1 MNWQSLIK
9 DFKNFLKFEKNL
21 TENTIKSYV
30 LDVKK
35 LIDFIEDNYKN
46 KKADDITN
54 NDIKQFIYT
63 QSKIIGT
70 RSQSRL
76 ISSIK
81 KFFHFLEIEKT
92 IEENPTD
99 ELEYPKIGL
108 KIPETLSTIEIDSLI
123 NYFKNSKNNS
133 LRNSTITEVLYSC
146 GVRVSELI
154 NIKISDIF
162 FEDFLIKVNGK
173 GNKERFVPMSK
184 LSKNMIKDYISSER
198 FNIIPKK
205 GYQDFLFLNNRGQ
218 NLTRVM
224 IFTILN
230 VAKKGLGFKKKIS
243 PHLLRHSFAT
253 HLIENGAD
261 ISSIQK
267 MLGHTN
273 ITTTERYLHV
283 SKKHLIET
291 IKKYHPKKT

>member
-108 KIPETLSTIEIDSLI
+108 KIPETLTTIEIDSLI

-173 GNKERFVPMSK
+173 GNKERFVPISK

-224 IFTILN
+224 IYTILN

>member
-21 TENTIKSYV
+21 TENTIQSYV
-30 LDVKK
+30 LDIKK
-35 LIDFIEDNYKN
+35 LIDFIEDSYTN
-46 KKADDITN
+46 KKADNITN

-81 KFFHFLEIEKT
+81 KFFHFLEIEKL

-108 KIPETLSTIEIDSLI
+108 KIPETLTTIEIDSLI

-184 LSKNMIKDYISSER
+184 LSKIMIKDYISSER

-218 NLTRVM
+218 SLTRVM
-224 IFTILN
+224 IYTILN
-230 VAKKGLGFKKKIS
+230 IAKKGLGFKKKIS

-291 IKKYHPKKT
+291 IKKYHPKNT

>member
-21 TENTIKSYV
+21 TENTIQSYV
-30 LDVKK
+30 LDIKK
-35 LIDFIEDNYKN
+35 LIDFIEDSYIN

-81 KFFHFLEIEKT
+81 KFFHFLEIEKL

-108 KIPETLSTIEIDSLI
+108 KIPETLTTIEIDSLI

-184 LSKNMIKDYISSER
+184 LSKIMIKDYISSER

-218 NLTRVM
+218 SLTRVM
-224 IFTILN
+224 IYTILN
-230 VAKKGLGFKKKIS
+230 IAKKGLGFKKKIS

-291 IKKYHPKKT
+291 IKKYHPKNI

>member
-21 TENTIKSYV
+21 TENTIQSYV
-30 LDVKK
+30 LDIKK
-35 LIDFIEDNYKN
+35 LIDFIEYNYKN
-46 KKADDITN
+46 KKVDDFTN

-81 KFFHFLEIEKT
+81 KFFHFLEIEKL

-162 FEDFLIKVNGK
+162 FEDFLIKVIGK

-184 LSKNMIKDYISSER
+184 LSKIMIKDYISSER
-198 FNIIPKK
+198 FNVIPKK

-218 NLTRVM
+218 KLSRVM
-224 IFTILN
+224 IYTILN
-230 VAKKGLGFKKKIS
+230 IAKKRLGFKKNIS

-267 MLGHTN
+267 MLGHSN

>member
-21 TENTIKSYV
+21 TENTIQSYV
-30 LDVKK
+30 LDIKK
-35 LIDFIEDNYKN
+35 LIDFTEDSYIN

-81 KFFHFLEIEKT
+81 KFFHFLEIEKL

-108 KIPETLSTIEIDSLI
+108 KIPETLTTIEIDSLI

-184 LSKNMIKDYISSER
+184 LSKIMIKDYISSER

-218 NLTRVM
+218 SLTRVM
-224 IFTILN
+224 IYTILN
-230 VAKKGLGFKKKIS
+230 IAKKGLGFKKKIS

-291 IKKYHPKKT
+291 IKKYHPKNI

>member
-21 TENTIKSYV
+21 TENTIQSYV
-30 LDVKK
+30 LDIKK
-35 LIDFIEDNYKN
+35 LIDFIEYNYKN
-46 KKADDITN
+46 KKVDDFTN

-81 KFFHFLEIEKT
+81 KFFHFLEIEKL

-162 FEDFLIKVNGK
+162 FEDFLIKVSGK

-184 LSKNMIKDYISSER
+184 SSKIMIKDYISSER
-198 FNIIPKK
+198 FNIIQKK

-218 NLTRVM
+218 KLSRVM
-224 IFTILN
+224 IYTILN
-230 VAKKGLGFKKKIS
+230 IAKKRLGFKKNIS

-267 MLGHTN
+267 MLGHSN

>member
-21 TENTIKSYV
+21 TENTIQSYV
-30 LDVKK
+30 LDIKK
-35 LIDFIEDNYKN
+35 LIDFIEYNYKN
-46 KKADDITN
+46 KKVDDFTN

-63 QSKIIGT
+63 QSKIIGR

-81 KFFHFLEIEKT
+81 KFFHFLEIEKL

-162 FEDFLIKVNGK
+162 FEDFLIKVSGK

-184 LSKNMIKDYISSER
+184 SSKIMIKDYISSER

-205 GYQDFLFLNNRGQ
+205 GYQDFLFLSNRGQ
-218 NLTRVM
+218 KLSRVM
-224 IFTILN
+224 IYTILN
-230 VAKKGLGFKKKIS
+230 IAKKRLGFKKNIS

-267 MLGHTN
+267 MLGHSN

>member
-21 TENTIKSYV
+21 TENTIQSYV
-30 LDVKK
+30 LDIKK
-35 LIDFIEDNYKN
+35 LIDFIEYNYKN
-46 KKADDITN
+46 KKVDDFTN

-81 KFFHFLEIEKT
+81 KFFHFLEIEKL

-184 LSKNMIKDYISSER
+184 LSKIMIKDYISSER
-198 FNIIPKK
+198 FNVIPKK

-218 NLTRVM
+218 KLSRVM

-230 VAKKGLGFKKKIS
+230 IAKKRLGFEKNIS

-267 MLGHTN
+267 MLGHSN

>member
-30 LDVKK
+30 LDIKK

-54 NDIKQFIYT
+54 NDIKQFIYS

>member
-21 TENTIKSYV
+21 TENTIQSYV
-30 LDVKK
+30 LDIKK
-35 LIDFIEDNYKN
+35 LIDFIEHNYKN
-46 KKADDITN
+46 KKVDDFTN

-81 KFFHFLEIEKT
+81 KFFHFLEIEKL

-162 FEDFLIKVNGK
+162 FEDFLIKVSGK

-184 LSKNMIKDYISSER
+184 SSKIMIKDYISSER

-218 NLTRVM
+218 KLSRVM
-224 IFTILN
+224 IYTILN
-230 VAKKGLGFKKKIS
+230 IAKKRLGFKKNIS

-267 MLGHTN
+267 MLGHSN

>member
-21 TENTIKSYV
+21 TENTIQSYV
-30 LDVKK
+30 LDIKK
-35 LIDFIEDNYKN
+35 LIDFIEYNFKN

-81 KFFHFLEIEKT
+81 KFFHFLEIEKL

-108 KIPETLSTIEIDSLI
+108 KIPETLTTIEIDSLI
-123 NYFKNSKNNS
+123 NYFKNSKNNI

-162 FEDFLIKVNGK
+162 FDDFLIKVNGK

-184 LSKNMIKDYISSER
+184 LSKIMIKDYISLER
-198 FNIIPKK
+198 FNIIPKQ

-218 NLTRVM
+218 KLTRLM
-224 IFTILN
+224 IYTILN
-230 VAKKGLGFKKKIS
+230 IAKKGLGFKKNIS

>member
-1 MNWQSLIK
+1 MYI
-9 DFKNFLKFEKNL
+9 
-21 TENTIKSYV
+21 
-30 LDVKK
+30 
-35 LIDFIEDNYKN
+35 
-46 KKADDITN
+46 
-54 NDIKQFIYT
+54 
-63 QSKIIGT
+63 
-70 RSQSRL
+70 
-76 ISSIK
+76 
-81 KFFHFLEIEKT
+81 
-92 IEENPTD
+92 
-99 ELEYPKIGL
+99 
-108 KIPETLSTIEIDSLI
+108 
-123 NYFKNSKNNS
+123 
-133 LRNSTITEVLYSC
+133 
-146 GVRVSELI
+146 
-154 NIKISDIF
+154 
-162 FEDFLIKVNGK
+162 
-173 GNKERFVPMSK
+173 MSK
-184 LSKNMIKDYISSER
+184 LSKIMIKDYISLER

-224 IFTILN
+224 IYTILN
-230 VAKKGLGFKKKIS
+230 IAKKRLGFKKNIS

>member
-30 LDVKK
+30 LDIKK

-224 IFTILN
+224 IYTILN

>member
-30 LDVKK
+30 LDIKK

-63 QSKIIGT
+63 QSKIIGS

-108 KIPETLSTIEIDSLI
+108 KIPETLTTIEIDSLI

-224 IFTILN
+224 IYTILN

>member
-21 TENTIKSYV
+21 TENTIQSYV
-30 LDVKK
+30 LDIKK
-35 LIDFIEDNYKN
+35 LIDFIEYNYKN
-46 KKADDITN
+46 KKVDDFTN

-81 KFFHFLEIEKT
+81 KFFHFLEIEKL

-162 FEDFLIKVNGK
+162 FEDFLIKVSGK

-184 LSKNMIKDYISSER
+184 SSKIMIKDYISSER

-205 GYQDFLFLNNRGQ
+205 GFQDFLFLNNRGQ
-218 NLTRVM
+218 KLSRVM
-224 IFTILN
+224 IYTILN
-230 VAKKGLGFKKKIS
+230 IAKKRLGFKKNIS

-267 MLGHTN
+267 MLGHSN

>member
-21 TENTIKSYV
+21 TENTIQSYV
-30 LDVKK
+30 LDIKK
-35 LIDFIEDNYKN
+35 LIDFIEDSYTN
-46 KKADDITN
+46 KKADNITN

-81 KFFHFLEIEKT
+81 KFFHFLEIEKL

-108 KIPETLSTIEIDSLI
+108 KIPETLTTIEIDSLI

-184 LSKNMIKDYISSER
+184 LSKIMIKDYISSER

-218 NLTRVM
+218 SLTRVM
-224 IFTILN
+224 IYTILN
-230 VAKKGLGFKKKIS
+230 IAKKGLGFKKKIS

-291 IKKYHPKKT
+291 IKKYHPKNI

>member
-21 TENTIKSYV
+21 TENTIQSYV
-30 LDVKK
+30 LDIKK
-35 LIDFIEDNYKN
+35 LIDFIEDSHTN
-46 KKADDITN
+46 KKADNITN

-81 KFFHFLEIEKT
+81 KFFHFLEIEKL

-108 KIPETLSTIEIDSLI
+108 KIPETLTTIEIDSLI

-184 LSKNMIKDYISSER
+184 LSKIMIKDYISSER

-218 NLTRVM
+218 SLTRVM
-224 IFTILN
+224 IYTILN
-230 VAKKGLGFKKKIS
+230 IAKKGLGFKKKIS

-291 IKKYHPKKT
+291 IKKYHPKNT

>member
-21 TENTIKSYV
+21 TENTIQSYV
-30 LDVKK
+30 LDIKK
-35 LIDFIEDNYKN
+35 LIDFIEDSYIN

-81 KFFHFLEIEKT
+81 KFFHFLEIEKL

-108 KIPETLSTIEIDSLI
+108 KIPETLTTIEIDSLI

-184 LSKNMIKDYISSER
+184 LSKIMIKDYISSER

-218 NLTRVM
+218 SLTRVM
-224 IFTILN
+224 IYTILN
-230 VAKKGLGFKKKIS
+230 IAKKGLGFKKKIS

-291 IKKYHPKKT
+291 IKKYHPKNT

>member
-30 LDVKK
+30 LDIKK

-108 KIPETLSTIEIDSLI
+108 KIPETLTTIEIDSLI

>member
-224 IFTILN
+224 IYTILN

>member
-21 TENTIKSYV
+21 TENTIQSYV
-30 LDVKK
+30 LDIKK
-35 LIDFIEDNYKN
+35 LIDFIEDSYTN
-46 KKADDITN
+46 KKADNITN

-81 KFFHFLEIEKT
+81 KFFHFLEIEKL

-108 KIPETLSTIEIDSLI
+108 KIPETLTTIEIDSLI

-184 LSKNMIKDYISSER
+184 LSKIMIKDYIGSER

-218 NLTRVM
+218 SLTRVM
-224 IFTILN
+224 IYTILN
-230 VAKKGLGFKKKIS
+230 IAKKGLGFKKKIS

-291 IKKYHPKKT
+291 IKKYHPKNI

>member
-30 LDVKK
+30 LDIKK

-108 KIPETLSTIEIDSLI
+108 KIPETLSTIEIDRLI

-173 GNKERFVPMSK
+173 GNKERFVPISK

-224 IFTILN
+224 IYTILN

>member
-21 TENTIKSYV
+21 TENTIQSYV
-30 LDVKK
+30 LDIKK
-35 LIDFIEDNYKN
+35 LIDFIEDSYIN

-81 KFFHFLEIEKT
+81 KFFHFLEIEKL

-108 KIPETLSTIEIDSLI
+108 KIPETLTTIEIDSLI

-173 GNKERFVPMSK
+173 GNKERFVPMSN
-184 LSKNMIKDYISSER
+184 LSKIMIKDYISSER

-218 NLTRVM
+218 SLTRVM
-224 IFTILN
+224 IYTILN
-230 VAKKGLGFKKKIS
+230 IAKKGLGFKKKIS

-291 IKKYHPKKT
+291 IKKYHPKNI

>member
-63 QSKIIGT
+63 QSRIIGT

-108 KIPETLSTIEIDSLI
+108 KIPETLTTIEIDSLI

-224 IFTILN
+224 IYTILN

>member
-21 TENTIKSYV
+21 TENTIQSYV
-30 LDVKK
+30 LDIKK
-35 LIDFIEDNYKN
+35 LIDFIERNFIN

-81 KFFHFLEIEKT
+81 KFFHFLEIEKL
-92 IEENPTD
+92 IEENPSY

-108 KIPETLSTIEIDSLI
+108 KIPETLTTIEIDSLI

-162 FEDFLIKVNGK
+162 FDDFLIKVNGK

-184 LSKNMIKDYISSER
+184 LSKIMIKDYISLER

-224 IFTILN
+224 IYTILN
-230 VAKKGLGFKKKIS
+230 IAKKGLGFKKNIS

>member
-21 TENTIKSYV
+21 TVNTIKSYV
-30 LDVKK
+30 LDIKK

-108 KIPETLSTIEIDSLI
+108 KIPETLTTIEIDSLI

-224 IFTILN
+224 IYTILN

>member
-21 TENTIKSYV
+21 TENTIQSYV
-30 LDVKK
+30 LDIKK
-35 LIDFIEDNYKN
+35 LIDFIEYNYKN
-46 KKADDITN
+46 KKVDDFTN

-81 KFFHFLEIEKT
+81 KFFHFLEIEKL

-133 LRNSTITEVLYSC
+133 LRNSAITEVLYSC

-162 FEDFLIKVNGK
+162 FDDFLIKVNGK

-184 LSKNMIKDYISSER
+184 SSKIMIKDYISSER

-218 NLTRVM
+218 KLSRVM
-224 IFTILN
+224 IYTILN
-230 VAKKGLGFKKKIS
+230 IAKKRLGFKKNIS

-267 MLGHTN
+267 MLGHSN

>member
-30 LDVKK
+30 LDIKK

-63 QSKIIGT
+63 QSKIIGS

-108 KIPETLSTIEIDSLI
+108 KIPETLTTIEIDSLI

>member
-21 TENTIKSYV
+21 TENTIQSYV
-30 LDVKK
+30 LDIKK
-35 LIDFIEDNYKN
+35 LIDFIKDNHKN

-81 KFFHFLEIEKT
+81 KFFHFLEIEKL

-108 KIPETLSTIEIDSLI
+108 KIPETLTTVEIDSLI

-154 NIKISDIF
+154 NLKISDIF

-173 GNKERFVPMSK
+173 GNKERFVPMSN
-184 LSKNMIKDYISSER
+184 LSKIMIKDYISSER

-205 GYQDFLFLNNRGQ
+205 GYQDFLFLNNRGR

-224 IFTILN
+224 IYTILN
-230 VAKKGLGFKKKIS
+230 IAKEGLGFKKKVS

-267 MLGHTN
+267 MLGHSN

>member
-21 TENTIKSYV
+21 TENTIQSYV
-30 LDVKK
+30 LDIKK
-35 LIDFIEDNYKN
+35 LIDFIEYNFKN

-54 NDIKQFIYT
+54 NDIRQFIYT

-81 KFFHFLEIEKT
+81 KFFHFLEIEKL

-146 GVRVSELI
+146 GVRVSEII

-162 FEDFLIKVNGK
+162 FEDFLIKVSGK

-184 LSKNMIKDYISSER
+184 SSKIMIKDYISSER

-218 NLTRVM
+218 KLSRVM
-224 IFTILN
+224 IYTILN
-230 VAKKGLGFKKKIS
+230 IAKKRLGFKKNIS

-267 MLGHTN
+267 MLGHSN

>member
-21 TENTIKSYV
+21 TENTIQSYV
-30 LDVKK
+30 LDIKK
-35 LIDFIEDNYKN
+35 LIDFIECNFIN

-81 KFFHFLEIEKT
+81 KFFHFLEIEKL
-92 IEENPTD
+92 IEENPSY

-108 KIPETLSTIEIDSLI
+108 KIPETLTTIEIDSLI

-146 GVRVSELI
+146 GE
-154 NIKISDIF
+154 
-162 FEDFLIKVNGK
+162 
-173 GNKERFVPMSK
+173 
-184 LSKNMIKDYISSER
+184 
-198 FNIIPKK
+198 
-205 GYQDFLFLNNRGQ
+205 
-218 NLTRVM
+218 
-224 IFTILN
+224 
-230 VAKKGLGFKKKIS
+230 
-243 PHLLRHSFAT
+243 
-253 HLIENGAD
+253 
-261 ISSIQK
+261 
-267 MLGHTN
+267 
-273 ITTTERYLHV
+273 
-283 SKKHLIET
+283 
-291 IKKYHPKKT
+291 

>member
-1 MNWQSLIK
+1 
-9 DFKNFLKFEKNL
+9 
-21 TENTIKSYV
+21 
-30 LDVKK
+30 
-35 LIDFIEDNYKN
+35 
-46 KKADDITN
+46 
-54 NDIKQFIYT
+54 
-63 QSKIIGT
+63 
-70 RSQSRL
+70 
-76 ISSIK
+76 
-81 KFFHFLEIEKT
+81 
-92 IEENPTD
+92 
-99 ELEYPKIGL
+99 
-108 KIPETLSTIEIDSLI
+108 
-123 NYFKNSKNNS
+123 
-133 LRNSTITEVLYSC
+133 
-146 GVRVSELI
+146 
-154 NIKISDIF
+154 
-162 FEDFLIKVNGK
+162 
-173 GNKERFVPMSK
+173 MSK
-184 LSKNMIKDYISSER
+184 LSKIMIKDYISLER

-224 IFTILN
+224 IYTILN
-230 VAKKGLGFKKKIS
+230 IAKKGLGFKKNIS

>member
-21 TENTIKSYV
+21 TENTIQSYV
-30 LDVKK
+30 LDIKK
-35 LIDFIEDNYKN
+35 LIDFIEYNYKN
-46 KKADDITN
+46 KKVDDFTN

-81 KFFHFLEIEKT
+81 KFFHFLEIEKL

-162 FEDFLIKVNGK
+162 FEDFLIKVSGK

-184 LSKNMIKDYISSER
+184 SSKIMIKDYISSER

-218 NLTRVM
+218 KLSRVM
-224 IFTILN
+224 IYTILN
-230 VAKKGLGFKKKIS
+230 IAKKRLGFKKNIS

-267 MLGHTN
+267 MLGHSN

>member
-21 TENTIKSYV
+21 TENTIQSYV
-30 LDVKK
+30 LDIKK
-35 LIDFIEDNYKN
+35 LIDFIEDSHTN
-46 KKADDITN
+46 KKADNITN

-81 KFFHFLEIEKT
+81 KFFHFLEIEKL

-108 KIPETLSTIEIDSLI
+108 KIPETLTTIEIDSLI

-184 LSKNMIKDYISSER
+184 LSKIMIKDYIGSER

-218 NLTRVM
+218 SLTRVM
-224 IFTILN
+224 IYTILN
-230 VAKKGLGFKKKIS
+230 IAKKGLGFKKKIS

-291 IKKYHPKKT
+291 IKKYHPKNI